1 MNQIKLNINTELTN
15 INNSLNFFSDQNIKI
30 FRKLIK
36 ESQSK
41 IKKNKIIFC
50 GNGGSA
56 SHAQHLACELVVRY
70 KVNRTAISALSLTT
84 DTSNLTAI
92 GNDYNFDYIFSRQLE
107 AVGNKGDI
115 CIFLT
120 TSGQSKNLLNAAKV
134 AKKKKISCY
143 SFSGKGGGK
152 LKKMIRD
159 NIIID
164 SDITSVVQSCHL
176 ILGHIYCN
184 ELENYICKKWNI

>member
-184 ELENYICKKWNI
+184 ELENYICKK

>member
-1 MNQIKLNINTELTN
+1 MKQIRSNINNELTS
-15 INNSLNFFSDQNIKI
+15 INNSLKFFSDQNIKI
-30 FRKLIK
+30 FKKLIK

-41 IKKNKIIFC
+41 IKKKKIIFC

-70 KVNRTAISALSLTT
+70 KIERIAINALSLTT

-92 GNDYNFDYIFSRQLE
+92 GNDYHFDYIFSRQLE

-134 AKKKKISCY
+134 AKKKK
-143 SFSGKGGGK
+143 FPATLFLVKEVEN
-152 LKKMIRD
+152 LK
-159 NIIID
+159 
-164 SDITSVVQSCHL
+164 S
-176 ILGHIYCN
+176 
-184 ELENYICKKWNI
+184 

>member
-1 MNQIKLNINTELTN
+1 MKKIKLNINTELTN
-15 INNSLNFFSDQNIKI
+15 INKSLNVFSDYNVKI
-30 FRKLIK
+30 FEKLLK
-36 ESQSK
+36 ESKSK

-107 AVGNKGDI
+107 ALGNKGDI

-120 TSGQSKNLLNAAKV
+120 TSGQSKNILNAAKV

-143 SFSGKGGGK
+143 SFSGKGGGR
-152 LKKMIRD
+152 LKKMIKN

-164 SDITSVVQSCHL
+164 SDMTSVVQSCHL

-184 ELENYICKKWNI
+184 ELENYISKK